1 MALEL
6 NVNGAKQSVEADPQS
21 PLLWVLRDHLKLVG
35 AKFGCGIAQCSAC
48 TVLIDG
54 VPSWSCQM
62 TAGDVEGR
70 AITTVEGLAKGEELN
85 AVQQAWIEED
95 VAQCGYCQAG
105 QILTATE
112 LLRRTPNPTDAQ
124 IDAAM
129 DRHVCRCGTYIRIRK
144 AIHVAAAKVKAGAKL

>member
-6 NVNGAKQSVEADPQS
+6 TVNGSKQSVDADPES
-21 PLLWVLRDHLKLVG
+21 PLLWVLRDQMKLVG
-35 AKFGCGIAQCSAC
+35 TKYGCGVAQCSAC
-48 TVLIDG
+48 TVLLDG
-54 VPSWSCQM
+54 TPTWSCQL
-62 TAGDVEGR
+62 TAAAAVGH
-70 AITTVEGLAKGEELN
+70 AITTVEGLARGEELN

-112 LLRRTPNPTDAQ
+112 LLRRSPNPTDAE
-124 IDAAM
+124 ITAAM
-129 DRHVCRCGTYIRIRK
+129 DRHLCRCGTYIRVRK